1 MNDPQTTIPW
11 DEIDEG
17 IRGPLRVLHEAGVD
31 TISSCQGG
39 GYGMGHGYRRP
50 TITFDG
56 DDETGARAEKIVEN
70 AGYVVFQLVRRYIGG
85 KPAYW
90 QLEFMEGAAHGR

>member
-1 MNDPQTTIPW
+1 MTDPQTKIHW
-11 DEIDEG
+11 NEIDEG
-17 IRGPLRVLHEAGVD
+17 IRGPLRILVDAGIE

-50 TITFDG
+50 TITFNGG
-56 DDETGARAEKIVEN
+56 DIVGSQAQKIIED
-70 AGYVVFQLVRRYIGG
+70 AGYVVFQLVRRYLDNEPI
-85 KPAYW
+85 YW